1 VPGGKDRARSQ
12 QSVTGRAAETVSDE
26 TASDQTVA
34 ASLRESLLC
43 AQATGLWCVAA
54 EQLQEAPMAEAR
66 VVITG
71 IGAVTPVGNDREAT
85 WQALLAGRSGV
96 GQITAFDATGLA
108 TTIAAQV
115 KDFDPTTVLTGK
127 RLRRSARFT
136 QFAVAA
142 AREAVADAGLGID
155 AGNSDRVGVVINAAV
170 AGFDTIE
177 AATRAL
183 PKRPGPYFVAS
194 SLTNMP
200 ACEVAIDLGV
210 HGPVTAS
217 ALACASGVYAMVEA
231 RRLLLSG
238 EADAVICGGTDA
250 AITEVIFAGLS
261 TMGALSKRNDDPA
274 GASRPFD
281 ADRDGFVFGEGAV
294 IMVLETAEHAARRGA
309 RTYAAVAGGA
319 LTADAFHVSA
329 PSPEGAYA
337 AAAIDRALVNA
348 GLTAERVDYVCA
360 HGTSTKANDRTET
373 MAIRSVFGATAER
386 VAISSPKSM
395 VGHLIGAAGA
405 LGAMVAV
412 LAIRDG
418 VVPPTI
424 NLTTPDPECDLDY
437 VPNVA
442 RRLPVR
448 VATANAFG
456 FGGQKCVAVFTA
468 TD

>member
-1 VPGGKDRARSQ
+1 MQEASM
-12 QSVTGRAAETVSDE
+12 AET
-26 TASDQTVA
+26 
-34 ASLRESLLC
+34 
-43 AQATGLWCVAA
+43 
-54 EQLQEAPMAEAR
+54 R

-71 IGAVTPVGNDREAT
+71 IGAVTPVGNDRETT
-85 WQALLAGRSGV
+85 WQALLAGRSGA
-96 GQITAFDATGLA
+96 GQITAFDATGMA
-108 TTIAAQV
+108 TTIAAEV
-115 KDFDPTTVLTGK
+115 KGFDPATVLEGK

-142 AREAVADAGLGID
+142 AREAVADAGLVVD
-155 AGNSDRVGVVINAAV
+155 AGNSDRVGVVINAAL

-177 AATRAL
+177 AAARAL

-217 ALACASGVYAMVEA
+217 ALACASGVYALVEA

-250 AITEVIFAGLS
+250 AITEVVFAGLS

-281 ADRDGFVFGEGAV
+281 ADRDGFVFGEGSV
-294 IMVLETAEHAARRGA
+294 IMVLETAAHAAARGA
-309 RTYAAVAGGA
+309 RSYAAVAGGA

-329 PSPEGAYA
+329 PQPEGLYA
-337 AAAIDRALVNA
+337 AAAITRALGNA
-348 GLTAERVDYVCA
+348 GMPPERVDYICA

-373 MAIRSVFGATAER
+373 MAIRSAFGATAAGR
-386 VAISSPKSM
+386 VAVSSPKSM

-405 LGAMVAV
+405 LGAMVAI

-418 VVPPTI
+418 VVPPTV

-448 VATANAFG
+448 VATTNAFG
-456 FGGQKCVAVFTA
+456 FGGQNCVAVFTA